1 MERRLWTAET
11 LTARDVVP
19 YRDVVLSIHCP
30 GCNMIRELNVWT
42 IGARLA
48 DDPLRELR
56 FRCRRCGV
64 YPSELIVGRR
74 TSMAGEY
81 LLAIPLKPRCWDDEH
96 RDNQARAMGNAEAR
110 KLRHT

>member
-11 LTARDVVP
+11 LTARDVVA
-19 YRDVVLSIHCP
+19 YRDVTLSIHCI

-48 DDPLRELR
+48 DDPLQALR

-64 YPSELIVGRR
+64 YPSELIVRRR
-74 TSMAGEY
+74 TSSVGET
-81 LLAIPLKPRCWDDEH
+81 LLTIPLKPRCWDDGH
-96 RDNQARAMGNAEAR
+96 RQDQAVALKRIGV
-110 KLRHT
+110 RHR